1 MREMSNQQTTVLV
14 AAVAAIVGFGI
25 GALWQYSSARSYS
38 QRLESVEADYTFQ
51 RLEATLG
58 AATIEAQRGSFEI
71 ARQLASD
78 FFTGLQ
84 ADADRAPAGQQQV
97 FRDILQ
103 NRDAMITALS
113 RSDQQA
119 GSMLAQ
125 LFTRFRIARGEP
137 VGPDGRT
144 VPAPGM
150 AEPAPDTSPL
160 PSDSPAP
167 PDTSPAPAAS
177 PAPGGLR

>member
-1 MREMSNQQTTVLV
+1 MREMSNQQRTILV

-25 GALWQYSSARSYS
+25 GALWQYASARSYS
-38 QRLESVEADYTFQ
+38 QRLDTVETTYTFQ

-78 FFTGLQ
+78 FFTDLQ
-84 ADADRAPAGQQQV
+84 ANAARAPVGQQQV

-113 RSDQQA
+113 RSDQQS
-119 GSMLAQ
+119 GSLLAQ

-144 VPAPGM
+144 APAPGM
-150 AEPAPDTSPL
+150 PAPPDTASAAA
-160 PSDSPAP
+160 DSPAP
-167 PDTSPAPAAS
+167 PPDGP
-177 PAPGGLR
+177 R